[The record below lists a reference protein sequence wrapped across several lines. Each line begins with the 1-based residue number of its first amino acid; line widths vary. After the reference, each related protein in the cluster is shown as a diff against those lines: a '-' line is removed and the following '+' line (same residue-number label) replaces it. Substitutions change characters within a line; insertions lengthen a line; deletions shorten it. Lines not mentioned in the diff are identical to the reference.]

1 MMSTSCQRA
10 RRARPAGEG
19 VCGME
24 DKDGTGTREGMQNVR
39 EVIKDESRVEGLYVR
54 TRSFF
59 LF

>member
-1 MMSTSCQRA
+1 
-10 RRARPAGEG
+10 
-19 VCGME
+19 ME

-39 EVIKDESRVEGLYVR
+39 KVIKDESRVEGLYVR